1 MKHNKKTK
9 TLSSPRIHS
18 SRAKA
23 APHNSATRS
32 SKPNIAKPIILAVI
46 ILAAILVGFAA
57 VYSIVFTPEFITKS
71 NLDRLATEYYEEYYY
86 DKITTSEAF
95 NSLDDID
102 KAMDK
107 YVRTGFPKVKL
118 LELYLRD
125 REATQSLANQISQ
138 YCDADDTYVTFYPE
152 LPLSRNS
159 YHFEFTYSCAF

>member
-107 YVRTGFPKVKL
+107 YVRTGFPQVKRL
-118 LELYLRD
+118 
-125 REATQSLANQISQ
+125 
-138 YCDADDTYVTFYPE
+138 
-152 LPLSRNS
+152 
-159 YHFEFTYSCAF
+159 